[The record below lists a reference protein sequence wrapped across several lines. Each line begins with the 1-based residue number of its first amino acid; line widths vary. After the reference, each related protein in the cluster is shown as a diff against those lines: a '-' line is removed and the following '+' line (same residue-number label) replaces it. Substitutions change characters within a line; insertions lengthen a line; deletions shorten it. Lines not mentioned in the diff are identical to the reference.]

1 MKNGPAHKHSILKK
15 NSSPEGTIK
24 DRSWKRMFHLS
35 YERSRQERGWFFVFP
50 FLVGFAVFF
59 LFPALQSIQFSFST
73 VIIGEDPVSVGWEN
87 YQFLLN
93 RNPQFKTNMI
103 ATFQTLIPQVAIII
117 FFSLFVAVILNQK
130 FFGRVIVRAL
140 FFLPVIITA
149 GAVMMLMRSQIFAD
163 AGNVSNVYLFKSTAL
178 RDMLLRSGFSG
189 DIVYRITTYVNSI
202 FTYTW
207 KSGVQILLFLA
218 ALQGVPKMYYEA
230 ASVEGAST
238 WDSFW
243 KITLPLISPVL
254 FTNIIYTIVDT
265 FTDTENPVLK
275 SIYVSITKDHQF
287 GLGSAQAWMYF
298 AVIVVVVAIAYLW
311 IGRRTDYIS
320 E

>member
-1 MKNGPAHKHSILKK
+1 MK
-15 NSSPEGTIK
+15 
-24 DRSWKRMFHLS
+24 KRLFHIT
-35 YERSRQERGWFFVFP
+35 YEQKRQEKGWFFVFP
-50 FLVGFAVFF
+50 FLIGFAAFF
-59 LFPALQSIQFSFST
+59 ALPLWQSIVFSFSK
-73 VIIGEDPVSVGWEN
+73 VNIGEDPINVGWAN
-87 YQFLLN
+87 YIFLFN
-93 RNPQFKTNMI
+93 KNPQFKIDMI
-103 ATFQTLIPQVAIII
+103 TTFQTLIPQVAIII

-130 FFGRVIVRAL
+130 FFGRTLVRAL

-149 GAVMMLMRSQIFAD
+149 GAVIMLMRTQIFAD
-163 AGNVSNVYLFKSTAL
+163 AGNVTNVYLFKSTAL

-189 DIVYRITTYVNSI
+189 TLVYQITNYVNSI

-218 ALQGVPKMYYEA
+218 ALQGVPRMYYEA
-230 ASVEGAST
+230 AAVEGASA
-238 WDSFW
+238 WDAFW

-254 FTNIIYTIVDT
+254 FINVIYTIVDT

-287 GLGSAQAWMYF
+287 GLGAAQAWMYF
-298 AVIVVVVAIAYLW
+298 IVIALVVAIAYFF
-311 IGRRTDYIS
+311 IGRRTSYIS

>member
-1 MKNGPAHKHSILKK
+1 MK
-15 NSSPEGTIK
+15 
-24 DRSWKRMFHLS
+24 KRLFHIT
-35 YERSRQERGWFFVFP
+35 YERARQEKGWFFVFP
-50 FLVGFAVFF
+50 FLFGFALFFF
-59 LFPALQSIQFSFST
+59 LPAIQSVIYSFST
-73 VIIGEDPVSVGWEN
+73 VNIGEDPVYVGWKH
-87 YQFLLN
+87 YLFLLN
-93 RNPQFKTNMI
+93 KNPQFKTDMI
-103 ATFQTLIPQVAIII
+103 ATFQTLIPQVVIII

-130 FFGRVIVRAL
+130 FFGRVVVRAL

-163 AGNVSNVYLFKSTAL
+163 TGNVSNVYLFKSTAL

-189 DIVYRITTYVNSI
+189 ELVFQITSYVNSI

-218 ALQGVPKMYYEA
+218 GLQGVPKMYYEA
-230 ASVEGAST
+230 ASVEGASA

-254 FTNIIYTIVDT
+254 FTNVIYTIVDT

-275 SIYVSITKDHQF
+275 SIYTSITKDHQF
-287 GLGSAQAWMYF
+287 GLGASQAWMYF
-298 AVIVVVVAIAYLW
+298 IVIAIVVTIVFLF
-311 IGRRTDYIS
+311 IGRRTTYIS